1 MADINRI
8 IKEARNTLVGKVPDP
23 QSQIDQIT
31 LALIYKFMDAKDKE
45 AVALGLQPQFFV
57 GEYANYSF
65 SDIMSAPS
73 NPKQFELYTKGIDL
87 LQKRIDL
94 PETFVSVFK
103 DAFVPYRDA
112 QTLHLFLNEIDKIPT
127 DNTELLG
134 TAFEDLLSI
143 MGSQGD
149 AGQFRT
155 PRHIIDMIVE
165 IVEPKTGESILDPA
179 CGTAGFLISAYN
191 KINKQDLTIEE
202 RDKLINEGL
211 VGYDINPNMV
221 KLASVNLFLH
231 GCKKPNI
238 HLYDTLTEKDF
249 WKDNYDV
256 ILANPP
262 FMTPKGGIRPH
273 ELFSAINA
281 NRSEVL
287 FTYYIAKHLR
297 RDGRAGIIVPEGVVF
312 QSANAY
318 KNLRKMLVE
327 ENYLYA
333 AISLPA
339 GVFNPYSGVK
349 TSVLLFDK
357 ALARKTDKILFVKM
371 NNDGFDLG
379 AQRRPIDKNDIPVIV
394 DTVKRFISCV
404 STETESDFVDEI
416 GLSSVVNKSRI
427 AENDYILVGDRYK
440 STVAQKSEW
449 PMVELGAICS
459 FIRGLTYKKEEEAGE
474 ITSNGVL
481 RANNIDMV
489 SNSLDLSDVKYLI
502 EDHDYDHNKKVREND
517 ILLCASSGSKQ
528 HLGKV
533 ALIPEHIDMF
543 FGGFMG
549 VLRPHGKV
557 NAKYLYYN
565 LTSNYYKN
573 FIASLLAGANINNIR
588 GGDLCSFKIPLPPLE
603 IQEQIVEELDSYQK
617 IVDGARQVVEN
628 YKPTINVDPNWD
640 VLRLGDICLE
650 IKNGVNVEQIDNKG
664 KYRVTRIQTIAN
676 GVVDIQRTKWTND
689 EPSENYFM
697 QAGDILI
704 SHINSYEHLAKAA
717 IFPDVD
723 EKVIHGINL
732 IRCRLDRKKID
743 PNYAIIYMKSSCFID
758 NARIYAQRAVNQ
770 ASIKVSDLKKI
781 EIPIPSIEEQQQI
794 VEEINEEMTIIEQNK
809 RLIEIF
815 EQKINAKINEVWGSE
830 IK

>member
-1 MADINRI
+1 MTDINRI

-57 GEYANYSF
+57 GGYEDYSF
-65 SDIMSAPS
+65 SKIMSAPS

-155 PRHIIDMIVE
+155 PRHIIDMIVD

-238 HLYDTLTEKDF
+238 HLYDALTEKDF

-333 AISLPA
+333 VLSLPA

-416 GLSSVVNKSRI
+416 GLSSIVNKSRI

-440 STVAQKSEW
+440 EKHIRNSCYEFHRLDEILLKVRYDTKIPKSEYKSAGKI
-449 PMVELGAICS
+449 PIIDQSENFIAGYTDDQNSLYHFDKAVICFGDHTRVLKYIDFDFALGAD
-459 FIRGLTYKKEEEAGE
+459 
-474 ITSNGVL
+474 GV
-481 RANNIDMV
+481 
-489 SNSLDLSDVKYLI
+489 K
-502 EDHDYDHNKKVREND
+502 
-517 ILLCASSGSKQ
+517 ILLPNE
-528 HLGKV
+528 KV
-533 ALIPEHIDMF
+533 ST
-543 FGGFMG
+543 
-549 VLRPHGKV
+549 
-557 NAKYLYYN
+557 KYLYYI
-565 LTSNYYKN
+565 LQSDPVE
-573 FIASLLAGANINNIR
+573 SR
-588 GGDLCSFKIPLPPLE
+588 GYSRHYSYLKEKTIPLPPLE
-603 IQEQIVEELDSYQK
+603 IQEQIVAELDSYQK

-628 YKPTINVDPNWD
+628 YKPIINVDPNWD
-640 VLRLGDICLE
+640 VVKLGEVCELNPQ
-650 IKNGVNVEQIDNKG
+650 KNEVKEFQGDVSFVPMAILNENDMRFYPEEQRHIGDVYSG
-664 KYRVTRIQTIAN
+664 YT
-676 GVVDIQRTKWTND
+676 
-689 EPSENYFM
+689 YFKD
-697 QAGDILI
+697 GDVL
-704 SHINSYEHLAKAA
+704 LAKVTPCFENGKSGLAEGLINGIGFGSSEFYVLRA
-717 IFPDVD
+717 NT
-723 EKVIHGINL
+723 EKIMPQFIYYVVHSRDFITRGKSNMTGTGGL
-732 IRCRLDRKKID
+732 QRLTKEFVLSYTI
-743 PNYAIIYMKSSCFID
+743 
-758 NARIYAQRAVNQ
+758 
-770 ASIKVSDLKKI
+770 LL
-781 EIPIPSIEEQQQI
+781 PSLEKQQQI
-794 VEEINEEMTIIEQNK
+794 VEKINEEMSIIERNK

-815 EQKINAKINEVWGSE
+815 EQKINAKINEV
-830 IK
+830 

>member
-57 GEYANYSF
+57 GEYADYSF
-65 SDIMSAPS
+65 SNIMSAPS

-112 QTLHLFLNEIDKIPT
+112 QTLHLFLNEINKIPT

-191 KINKQDLTIEE
+191 KISKQDLTIEE
-202 RDKLINEGL
+202 RDNLINEGL

-333 AISLPA
+333 VISLPA

-357 ALARKTDKILFVKM
+357 ALARKTDKMLFVKM

-404 STETESDFVDEI
+404 STETESDFVDEN
-416 GLSSVVNKSRI
+416 GVSSIVSKSRI
-427 AENDYILVGDRYK
+427 AENDYILVGDRYAISDK
-440 STVAQKSEW
+440 FNAIYPTVK
-449 PMVELGAICS
+449 L
-459 FIRGLTYKKEEEAGE
+459 GE
-474 ITSNGVL
+474 ISTLITKGTTPTTLGFDFVREGIRFIKIENIGI
-481 RANNIDMV
+481 NNKLAQGEYNYITHECDNALKR
-489 SNSLDLSDVKYLI
+489 SQL
-502 EDHDYDHNKKVREND
+502 EEND
-517 ILLCASSGSKQ
+517 ILFS
-528 HLGKV
+528 
-533 ALIPEHIDMF
+533 I
-543 FGGFMG
+543 
-549 VLRPHGKV
+549 
-557 NAKYLYYN
+557 
-565 LTSNYYKN
+565 
-573 FIASLLAGANINNIR
+573 AGALGRTAIVNKEFLPANTNQALAIIRLKDKRLVKYVWWLLSNDIIKAKLSKLKAGVAQFNLSLQQISNIE
-588 GGDLCSFKIPLPPLE
+588 IPIPPIE
-603 IQEQIVEELDSYQK
+603 IQEQIVAELDSYQK
-617 IVDGARQVVEN
+617 IVDGARQIVEN

-640 VLRLGDICLE
+640 VVRIEDICEINKKTVEPESDFIYLDIASVENGTGKISYNQLLKASEAPSRARRKVENNSILLSTVRPNLKAFGYVEYKCPEKCVASTGFAVLDAKHDNAKFIYYSLFQNYVMNQMIASMGKGAYPSINQNEVAHLQIKLPSLE
-650 IKNGVNVEQIDNKG
+650 I
-664 KYRVTRIQTIAN
+664 
-676 GVVDIQRTKWTND
+676 
-689 EPSENYFM
+689 
-697 QAGDILI
+697 
-704 SHINSYEHLAKAA
+704 
-717 IFPDVD
+717 
-723 EKVIHGINL
+723 
-732 IRCRLDRKKID
+732 
-743 PNYAIIYMKSSCFID
+743 
-758 NARIYAQRAVNQ
+758 
-770 ASIKVSDLKKI
+770 
-781 EIPIPSIEEQQQI
+781 QQQI
-794 VEEINEEMTIIEQNK
+794 VENINEEMTIIEQNK

-815 EQKINAKINEVWGSE
+815 EQKINVKINEVWGSE

>member
-45 AVALGLQPQFFV
+45 AVTLGLQPQFFV
-57 GEYANYSF
+57 GEYADYSF
-65 SDIMSAPS
+65 SNIMSAPS

-297 RDGRAGIIVPEGVVF
+297 RDGRAGIIVPEGVVS
-312 QSANAY
+312 QSASAY

-333 AISLPA
+333 VISLPA

-379 AQRRPIDKNDIPVIV
+379 AQRRPIDKNDIPAIV
-394 DTVKRFISCV
+394 DTVKKFISCV
-404 STETESDFVDEI
+404 ATATESDFVDEI
-416 GLSSVVNKSRI
+416 GLSSVVSKSRI

-440 STVAQKSEW
+440 EK
-449 PMVELGAICS
+449 
-459 FIRGLTYKKEEEAGE
+459 
-474 ITSNGVL
+474 
-481 RANNIDMV
+481 
-489 SNSLDLSDVKYLI
+489 
-502 EDHDYDHNKKVREND
+502 
-517 ILLCASSGSKQ
+517 
-528 HLGKV
+528 
-533 ALIPEHIDMF
+533 
-543 FGGFMG
+543 
-549 VLRPHGKV
+549 
-557 NAKYLYYN
+557 
-565 LTSNYYKN
+565 
-573 FIASLLAGANINNIR
+573 ANI
-588 GGDLCSFKIPLPPLE
+588 KALE
-603 IQEQIVEELDSYQK
+603 
-617 IVDGARQVVEN
+617 RF
-628 YKPTINVDPNWD
+628 
-640 VLRLGDICLE
+640 R
-650 IKNGVNVEQIDNKG
+650 
-664 KYRVTRIQTIAN
+664 
-676 GVVDIQRTKWTND
+676 
-689 EPSENYFM
+689 
-697 QAGDILI
+697 
-704 SHINSYEHLAKAA
+704 
-717 IFPDVD
+717 
-723 EKVIHGINL
+723 
-732 IRCRLDRKKID
+732 
-743 PNYAIIYMKSSCFID
+743 
-758 NARIYAQRAVNQ
+758 
-770 ASIKVSDLKKI
+770 
-781 EIPIPSIEEQQQI
+781 
-794 VEEINEEMTIIEQNK
+794 
-809 RLIEIF
+809 
-815 EQKINAKINEVWGSE
+815 
-830 IK
+830 

>member
-1 MADINRI
+1 MTDINRI

-57 GEYANYSF
+57 GEYEDYSF
-65 SDIMSAPS
+65 SKIMSAPS

-112 QTLHLFLNEIDKIPT
+112 QTLRLFLNEINKIPT

-333 AISLPA
+333 VISLPA

-379 AQRRPIDKNDIPVIV
+379 AQRRPIGKNDIPAII

-416 GLSSVVNKSRI
+416 GLSSIVNKSRI

-440 STVAQKSEW
+440 EKHIRNSCYEFHRLDEILLKVRYDTKIPKSEYKSAGKI
-449 PMVELGAICS
+449 PIIDQSENFIAGYTDDQNSLYHFDKAVICFGDHTRVLKYIDFDFALGAD
-459 FIRGLTYKKEEEAGE
+459 
-474 ITSNGVL
+474 GV
-481 RANNIDMV
+481 
-489 SNSLDLSDVKYLI
+489 K
-502 EDHDYDHNKKVREND
+502 
-517 ILLCASSGSKQ
+517 ILLPNE
-528 HLGKV
+528 KV
-533 ALIPEHIDMF
+533 ST
-543 FGGFMG
+543 
-549 VLRPHGKV
+549 
-557 NAKYLYYN
+557 KYLYYI
-565 LTSNYYKN
+565 LQSDPVE
-573 FIASLLAGANINNIR
+573 SR
-588 GGDLCSFKIPLPPLE
+588 GYSRHYSYLKEKTIPLPPLE
-603 IQEQIVEELDSYQK
+603 IQEQIVAELDSYQK

-628 YKPTINVDPNWD
+628 YKPIINVDPNWD
-640 VLRLGDICLE
+640 VVKLGEVCELNPQ
-650 IKNGVNVEQIDNKG
+650 KNEVKEFQGDVSFVPMAILNENDMRFYPEEQRHIGDVYSG
-664 KYRVTRIQTIAN
+664 YT
-676 GVVDIQRTKWTND
+676 
-689 EPSENYFM
+689 YFKD
-697 QAGDILI
+697 GDVL
-704 SHINSYEHLAKAA
+704 LAKVTPCFENGKSGLAEGLINGIGFGSSEFYVLRA
-717 IFPDVD
+717 NT
-723 EKVIHGINL
+723 EKIMPQFIYYVVHSRDFITRGKSNMTGTGGL
-732 IRCRLDRKKID
+732 QRLTKEFVLSYTI
-743 PNYAIIYMKSSCFID
+743 
-758 NARIYAQRAVNQ
+758 
-770 ASIKVSDLKKI
+770 LL
-781 EIPIPSIEEQQQI
+781 PSLEKQQQI
-794 VEEINEEMTIIEQNK
+794 VEKINEEMSIIERNK

-815 EQKINAKINEVWGSE
+815 EQKINAKINEV
-830 IK
+830 

>member
-57 GEYANYSF
+57 GEYADYSF
-65 SDIMSAPS
+65 SNIMSAPS

-333 AISLPA
+333 VISLPA

-371 NNDGFDLG
+371 DNDGFDLG
-379 AQRRPIDKNDIPVIV
+379 AQRRPIDKNDIPAII
-394 DTVKRFISCV
+394 DTVKKFISCV
-404 STETESDFVDEI
+404 ATATESDFVDEI
-416 GLSSVVNKSRI
+416 GVSSIVSKSRI

-440 STVAQKSEW
+440 STIAQKSEW
-449 PMVELGAICS
+449 PMIKLGEICNIVSGYGFPKELQGDKRGTVPFYKVGDMNLPGNERILSQSNNYVTEQTISFNRWLKITSDAVVFPKIGAAIYTNKKRVLSCESLFDNNIMALICS
-459 FIRGLTYKKEEEAGE
+459 SY
-474 ITSNGVL
+474 V
-481 RANNIDMV
+481 
-489 SNSLDLSDVKYLI
+489 
-502 EDHDYDHNKKVREND
+502 NK
-517 ILLCASSGSKQ
+517 
-528 HLGKV
+528 
-533 ALIPEHIDMF
+533 MF
-543 FGGFMG
+543 
-549 VLRPHGKV
+549 
-557 NAKYLYYN
+557 LYYILSNVN
-565 LTSNYYKN
+565 LTEW
-573 FIASLLAGANINNIR
+573 ASQANPPSINKSTVA
-588 GGDLCSFKIPLPPLE
+588 DFKIPIPPIE
-603 IQEQIVEELDSYQK
+603 IQEQIVAELDSYQK

-640 VLRLGDICLE
+640 VLKLGDICLE

-676 GVVDIQRTKWTND
+676 GVVDLQRTKWTND

-794 VEEINEEMTIIEQNK
+794 VEEINEEMAIIEQNK